1 VFAWARL
8 TDEAGL
14 IHTPSM
20 EGWDPVRK
28 LGVRQQRT
36 LRSPVSLQ
44 GAGLL
49 SGRMVRLR
57 FRPAPPNTGP
67 VFIRTDLATP
77 SYIPARASLVTD
89 THRRTTLGHLPN
101 GVTLVEHVLSA
112 LAGMRI
118 DNCYI
123 ELDGPEPPGLDG
135 SSWRFVE
142 VLRDAGAI
150 TQRATRGVWTVE
162 ESISVECGPVSISFH
177 PAEHDELRISYQLD
191 YGPDSPIDNQ
201 KHTQVIT
208 PESYARDLAPCRTFL
223 LESEAVELHRAGVG
237 LHLTPAD
244 VLVFGPSGRPIDNV
258 LRFDNEPARHK
269 VLDILGDVALFGRDL
284 RGHIVAQ
291 RSGHPLNALLVQEL
305 VKLLPERRQHS
316 DGDAR
321 VHAVKMIPLSVASN
335 ASLN

>member
-1 VFAWARL
+1 
-8 TDEAGL
+8 
-14 IHTPSM
+14 
-20 EGWDPVRK
+20 VRK

-36 LRSPVSLQ
+36 LRSPVTLH

-49 SGRMVRLR
+49 SGRMVQLA

-77 SYIPARASLVTD
+77 AYVPARAALVTD
-89 THRRTTLGHLPN
+89 THRRTTLGLLPN

-112 LAGMRI
+112 LAGLRI

-142 VLRDAGAI
+142 VLNDAGAVN
-150 TQRATRGVWTVE
+150 QRATRGIWTVGK
-162 ESISVECGPVSISFH
+162 SITVSGGSATIGFH
-177 PAEHDELRISYQLD
+177 PADHDELRISYQLD
-191 YGPDSPIDNQ
+191 YGVGSPIDRQ
-201 KHTQVIT
+201 KHTQIIT
-208 PESYARDLAPCRTFL
+208 AESYTRDLAPCRTFL
-223 LESEAVELHRAGVG
+223 LESEAFELHRAGVG

-258 LRFDNEPARHK
+258 LRFPNEPARHK

-284 RGHIVAQ
+284 RGHIVAS

-305 VKLLPERRQHS
+305 VKQMPARRGHEDVELPEK
-316 DGDAR
+316 
-321 VHAVKMIPLSVASN
+321 VIPLSLARH

>member
-1 VFAWARL
+1 
-8 TDEAGL
+8 
-14 IHTPSM
+14 M
-20 EGWDPVRK
+20 EGWAPVRK

-36 LRSPVSLQ
+36 LRSPVNLQ

-49 SGRMVRLR
+49 SGRMVHLT

-77 SYIPARASLVTD
+77 AYVPARAALVTD
-89 THRRTTLGHLPN
+89 THRRTTLGLLPN

-112 LAGMRI
+112 LAGLRI

-123 ELDGPEPPGLDG
+123 ELDAPEPPGLDG
-135 SSWRFVE
+135 SSWRFAE
-142 VLRDAGAI
+142 VIRDAGAI
-150 TQRATRGVWTVE
+150 TQRATRSIWTVRQP
-162 ESISVECGPVSISFH
+162 ITIAGGPATISFQ
-177 PAEHDELRISYQLD
+177 PADHDELRISYELD
-191 YGPDSPIDNQ
+191 YGVDSPIDRQ

-208 PESYARDLAPCRTFL
+208 AESYARDLAPCRTFL
-223 LESEAVELHRAGVG
+223 LESEAFELHRAGVG

-258 LRFDNEPARHK
+258 LRFPNEPARHK

-284 RGHIVAQ
+284 RGHIVAH

-305 VKLLPERRQHS
+305 VKLMPERRERR
-316 DGDAR
+316 APEPR
-321 VHAVKMIPLSVASN
+321 ETVIPLKHARH